1 MKCQHCWAEYPGAN
15 TDIDPKELLNF
26 ISGIKPLGLRHISLS
41 GGETTLYPHLC
52 FLTEELIKSKYNVS
66 ITTNATS
73 STKLRNIVRRL
84 DPSDTS
90 KIKVRVSLDG
100 PRIIHD
106 SIRGNGAYK
115 SAIEEARQISN
126 LFGGIGVNTVVMSEP
141 CYLEEIIK
149 DFSSLKITD
158 WALITPVSRGRLI
171 NKHYNTNAIFQN
183 IRLWQNKLKELF
195 PSLKVVVWDYLSHPN
210 GGIIV
215 EADGMIKMPGISEK
229 DDIIIGPIRST
240 GVALIREHMVRRLNN
255 DPIAYFAFPTF

>member
-1 MKCQHCWAEYPGAN
+1 MKCKHCWVEHPGAN
-15 TDIDPKELLNF
+15 ADIDPKELLDF

-52 FLTEELIKSKYNVS
+52 FLTEELIKRKCSVS

-73 STKLRNIVRRL
+73 SIKLRDIFQRL
-84 DPSDTS
+84 DLTDTS
-90 KIKVRVSLDG
+90 KIKVRVSIDG
-100 PRIIHD
+100 PRTTHD
-106 SIRGNGAYK
+106 SIRGNGAYR
-115 SAIEEARQISN
+115 SAIEEASRISN
-126 LFGGIGVNTVVMSEP
+126 LFGGVGVNTVVMSGP

-158 WALITPVSRGRLI
+158 WALITPVSRGRLK
-171 NKHYNTNAIFQN
+171 NTHYNSNAIFQN
-183 IRLWQNKLKELF
+183 IRLWQSKLKELF
-195 PSLKVVVWDYLSHPN
+195 PYLKVVIWDYLSHPN

-229 DDIIIGPIRST
+229 DDIIIGHIRSV
-240 GVALIREHMVRRLNN
+240 GVALIREHMSRRLNN